1 MTEKEVSVSDI
12 ETECV
17 CTCISLI
24 LHATVEIS
32 VLGIYL
38 FVCCHIKRTER
49 LTLCLTI
56 PFLMS
61 VLFNSETLLMVKLV
75 DAFAVQPKE

>member
-38 FVCCHIKRTER
+38 FVCCHIKRT
-49 LTLCLTI
+49 LCLTI
-56 PFLMS
+56 SFLMS